1 MLLKIK
7 YDLAL
12 KARTDYMFCAGFFHA
27 RKTFLTFFQNLYSNH
42 TSLLSVGAERGRYR
56 FSLYAERGCDDMKP
70 TSFETAIRLQF
81 DTLVKRVI
89 DCTVKNYQKELERR
103 AKREVL
109 FCELPEIV
117 VQSFAIEDEYDLIEK
132 ICFVACG
139 IEVLVQKSELSEA
152 LEKLPEIKRNVL
164 LLSYFE
170 ELSDQTIA
178 ELMDVTR
185 NGIYK
190 RRQSALQLMK
200 ELLQEEE

>member
-1 MLLKIK
+1 MFLLYHAYI
-7 YDLAL
+7 YLELLILTCTIYILA
-12 KARTDYMFCAGFFHA
+12 
-27 RKTFLTFFQNLYSNH
+27 
-42 TSLLSVGAERGRYR
+42 
-56 FSLYAERGCDDMKP
+56 P
-70 TSFETAIRLQF
+70 IRLQF
-81 DTLVKRVI
+81 DTPVKRVI
-89 DCTVKNYQKELERR
+89 DCTVKDYQRELDRR
-103 AKREVL
+103 SRREVL

-132 ICFVACG
+132 ISFVACG
-139 IEVLVQKSELSEA
+139 IEILVQKSELSKA

-190 RRQSALQLMK
+190 RRQL
-200 ELLQEEE
+200 

>member
-1 MLLKIK
+1 
-7 YDLAL
+7 
-12 KARTDYMFCAGFFHA
+12 
-27 RKTFLTFFQNLYSNH
+27 
-42 TSLLSVGAERGRYR
+42 
-56 FSLYAERGCDDMKP
+56 MKP

-81 DTLVKRVI
+81 DTPVQRVI
-89 DCTVKNYQKELERR
+89 DCTVKDYQRELDRR
-103 AKREVL
+103 SRREVL

-132 ICFVACG
+132 ISFVACG
-139 IEVLVQKSELSEA
+139 IEILVQKSELSKA

-190 RRQSALQLMK
+190 RRQL
-200 ELLQEEE
+200 

>member
-1 MLLKIK
+1 
-7 YDLAL
+7 
-12 KARTDYMFCAGFFHA
+12 
-27 RKTFLTFFQNLYSNH
+27 
-42 TSLLSVGAERGRYR
+42 
-56 FSLYAERGCDDMKP
+56 MKP

-81 DTLVKRVI
+81 DTLAKRVI
-89 DCTVKNYQKELERR
+89 DCTVKDYQRELDRR
-103 AKREVL
+103 SRREVL

-132 ICFVACG
+132 ISFVACG
-139 IEVLVQKSELSEA
+139 IEILVQKSELSKA

-190 RRQSALQLMK
+190 RRQSALQLMR

>member
-1 MLLKIK
+1 MKSSK
-7 YDLAL
+7 TNTFYWA
-12 KARTDYMFCAGFFHA
+12 FFVFQ
-27 RKTFLTFFQNLYSNH
+27 KNFSTFFQNLYSNH
-42 TSLLSVGAERGRYR
+42 ASLLSVGAERGRYR

-89 DCTVKNYQKELERR
+89 DCTVKNYEKELDRR
-103 AKREVL
+103 SRREVL

-132 ICFVACG
+132 ISFVACG
-139 IEVLVQKSELSEA
+139 IEVLVQKSELSKA

-190 RRQSALQLMK
+190 RRQSALQLMR

>member
-1 MLLKIK
+1 
-7 YDLAL
+7 
-12 KARTDYMFCAGFFHA
+12 
-27 RKTFLTFFQNLYSNH
+27 
-42 TSLLSVGAERGRYR
+42 
-56 FSLYAERGCDDMKP
+56 MKP
-70 TSFETAIRLQF
+70 SSFQTAIRLQF
-81 DTLVKRVI
+81 DCLVKRVI
-89 DCTVKNYQKELERR
+89 DTTVKDYQRELDRR
-103 AKREVL
+103 SRREVL

-132 ICFVACG
+132 ISFVACG
-139 IEVLVQKSELSEA
+139 IEILVQKSELSKA

-190 RRQSALQLMK
+190 RRQL
-200 ELLQEEE
+200 